1 MAEKI
6 FKVRIP
12 DGYEIDEEKSTFEK
26 IVFKELDYKSL
37 YETLKERIQGLH
49 GAGII
54 SDSNYRDLFRKDPPK
69 KKIKSSPKSKI
80 TSKFTTRSKKIK
92 PKLKKVDEPIGS
104 LFDKYGIPYE
114 LAYDSTFD
122 KCWHCPLYNRE
133 GDHDLCEYI
142 KNPENTSDV
151 IDWEDYEDNDV
162 LDFREFC
169 REVCDNEIP
178 SIDSEGKLKKFLK
191 NNLIKNIPEDFA
203 TQGEVDREFERV
215 FGKETTK
222 KKTKS
227 NMSKKV
233 KPKSKSKKV
242 DEPIKSKSKV
252 KSEEIKGDY
261 NTFIGWINNCTSF
274 YQRCYEGYTFPT
286 HDGYEVRDFLPEGL
300 GYKED
305 GVDIPY
311 NDPEGI
317 DSYFEDWFDDF
328 KEDMGDKFMTY
339 TEYLKQFKK

>member
-37 YETLKERIQGLH
+37 YKTLKGRIQDLH

-80 TSKFTTRSKKIK
+80 TSK
-92 PKLKKVDEPIGS
+92 
-104 LFDKYGIPYE
+104 
-114 LAYDSTFD
+114 
-122 KCWHCPLYNRE
+122 
-133 GDHDLCEYI
+133 
-142 KNPENTSDV
+142 
-151 IDWEDYEDNDV
+151 
-162 LDFREFC
+162 
-169 REVCDNEIP
+169 
-178 SIDSEGKLKKFLK
+178 
-191 NNLIKNIPEDFA
+191 
-203 TQGEVDREFERV
+203 
-215 FGKETTK
+215 
-222 KKTKS
+222 
-227 NMSKKV
+227 
-233 KPKSKSKKV
+233 
-242 DEPIKSKSKV
+242 SKV
-252 KSEEIKGDY
+252 KLEEIGDY

-274 YQRCYEGYTFPT
+274 YQHCYEGYTFPT

-339 TEYLKQFKK
+339 TEYLKQLKK